1 VGYQVLLG
9 DQPRDFLSNADE
21 KTDRI
26 VRDNLRQLADEPYPR
41 PGSGGGDREKLPVD
55 GREMYRLH
63 IGRTYTALYTIHSKT
78 EEVRVR
84 EILPIDD
91 AHKRYGQ

>member
-1 VGYQVLLG
+1 MGYQVLLG
-9 DQPRDFLSNADE
+9 DQPREFLATADE

-26 VRDNLRQLADEPYPR
+26 VRENLRQLAEDPYPR
-41 PGSGGGDREKLPVD
+41 SGAGGGDREKLPVD

-63 IGRTYTALYTIHSKT
+63 IGRTYTALYTIHSEV

>member
-9 DQPRDFLSNADE
+9 DQPREFLATTDE

-26 VRDNLRQLADEPYPR
+26 VRDKLKQLAAEPYPR
-41 PGSGGGDREKLPVD
+41 PGAGGGDREKLPVD

-63 IGRTYTALYTIHSKT
+63 IGRTYTALYTIHS
-78 EEVRVR
+78 EADEVRVR

-91 AHKRYGQ
+91 AHKRYGH

>member
-1 VGYQVLLG
+1 MGYQVLLG
-9 DQPRDFLSNADE
+9 DQPRDFLSHADE

-26 VRDNLRQLADEPYPR
+26 VRENLRQLAHEPYPR
-41 PGSGGGDREKLPVD
+41 PGAGGGDREKLPVD

-63 IGRTYTALYTIHSKT
+63 IGRTYTALYTIHSEV